1 MFGGIEWQGRAW
13 CGAGVETVRLY
24 RQPWPSAVMARSPS
38 RRDDRRPRSRRDD
51 RGFNRD
57 VRLPSYRSS
66 RRQLTTEQRYY
77 DDQRTTDRHQV
88 RPGPPSDGRRTTDRH
103 YGRLGSDDY
112 RPRAERYDRY
122 DRPRDRSR
130 DRRDRQNRKRSRERS
145 PVRDRNGNGRS
156 RRDDDY
162 EDARSK
168 RHRREE
174 SPRRSRRDEGRD
186 RSPRSSGARRDEVRN
201 HPSQVR
207 QRVPLTGQPARP
219 STAEDEEKKA
229 QEERLAKVAAWKKK
243 LQEKK
248 PDLGFSSAV
257 KESQDLNTT
266 PSAVDSPA
274 AMSHATTD
282 PSSPTIKDEAP
293 SSPQQYAGKFDPKA
307 IAKRAAVPTEKS
319 KALGGD
325 VAIPNPTKSTHGA
338 NGLNGSVANRP
349 NLAPAG
355 IMTGKACFPVTA
367 KPQSILTALLEGSKS
382 ALSLNR
388 TVAPKVNAGTS
399 LKAVATFGDDDEV
412 ERKLEKLPT
421 LPQGSDE
428 ADGVDLLRPS
438 VAEDW
443 EVLQSDEEEAEAARE
458 AAQRRAHE
466 AQRAEQPD
474 MTMTDRKEAEA
485 SDAEMEDE
493 VDPLDAYMNDLV
505 PDVSR
510 PLQNL
515 AIGKG
520 KKKQPQMFD
529 SDDEIALEAVGNDAE
544 DIMKF
549 AKKKKKDIPIV
560 DHNKV
565 TYEPF
570 RKAFYS
576 EATELVDISDDD
588 LAVLRAELEN
598 VTVNGN
604 DVPKPVLKWSQCGFS
619 TQVLDV
625 IRDMG
630 FEKPTPIQSQT
641 LPAIMSGRDTIGIAK
656 TGSGKTVAYLLPMFR
671 HIKDQRPLENLEGPI
686 GLVLAPT
693 RELATQIHRECK
705 PYIKALNLRGVCA
718 YGGAPIKDQIA
729 ELKRGAEIVVCTPGR
744 MIDLLAANS
753 GRVINLKRVTYVVLD
768 EADRMFDMGFEPQM
782 TRIMGNI
789 RPDRQTVVFSAT
801 FPAKMESLARK
812 VLTKP
817 LSITVGGRSIVPDE
831 IAQIIEVRDES
842 NKEKRLLQL
851 LGDLLSTDE
860 DARVLIFVERQ
871 ETADSIMRTLGKR
884 GYPSVS
890 IHGGRDQIDR
900 DQAVSDFKAG
910 IFPIMIATSVA
921 ARGLDVKQ
929 LKLVVNYD
937 CPNHREDYVHR
948 AGRTGRAG
956 NKGTAVTFVT
966 PEQSRFASFLIK
978 ALEDSKVEIPEDL
991 STLAEE
997 HKKQVKAGNAKDARS
1012 GFGGRGIDRI
1022 DAAHAAERM
1031 RERRFFKTEDDPED
1045 EDEKEEKEKKQS
1057 EIDKLVAKATGQ
1069 VKDRDADRN
1078 AAATSGDGMSSELT
1092 NHLKNAMK
1100 VQKAAT
1106 PPPAKSGGN
1115 ASNDALARVSAAAAS
1130 IETRLGE
1137 RGTTRPGA
1145 PPDNKGPDAGAF
1157 HSILE
1162 INDFPQKARWAVT
1175 NRTNVAKILD
1185 ATGTSITTKGNYYPP
1200 GKNPEPNEQPKLYI
1214 LVEGDTEVVVSQAM
1228 SDLTRL
1234 LREGWKQAME
1244 QESRAPTGRYSVV

>member
-1 MFGGIEWQGRAW
+1 
-13 CGAGVETVRLY
+13 
-24 RQPWPSAVMARSPS
+24 MARSPS
-38 RRDDRRPRSRRDD
+38 RRDDRHPRSRRDEH
-51 RGFNRD
+51 GFSRD
-57 VRLPSYRSS
+57 VGPPYASPFHL
-66 RRQLTTEQRYY
+66 RRDLITGQRYY
-77 DDQRTTDRHQV
+77 DDQRTTDRHHD
-88 RPGPPSDGRRTTDRH
+88 RSRPPSNDRRSIDRH
-103 YGRLGSDDY
+103 YGRLDRQSDDY
-112 RPRAERYDRY
+112 RPRSDRYDRY

-130 DRRDRQNRKRSRERS
+130 DYRDRHNRKRSRERS
-145 PVRDRNGNGRS
+145 PVRDRNERS

-162 EDARSK
+162 EDNRSK
-168 RHRREE
+168 RYRREE
-174 SPRRSRRDEGRD
+174 SPRRARRNEGRD
-186 RSPRSSGARRDEVRN
+186 RSPRSSGARRDEVRI
-201 HPSQVR
+201 PSSQL
-207 QRVPLTGQPARP
+207 QQIASLTGQPTRP
-219 STAEDEEKKA
+219 STAEDEEKRAK
-229 QEERLAKVAAWKKK
+229 EERLAKVAAWKKK
-243 LQEKK
+243 LQEKN
-248 PDLGFSSAV
+248 PDLVVSSAK
-257 KESQDLNTT
+257 KESQDLNITT
-266 PSAVDSPA
+266 SAVDSPA
-274 AMSHATTD
+274 AVSQATTG

-307 IAKRAAVPTEKS
+307 IAKRAAAPTEKT

-325 VAIPNPTKSTHGA
+325 VAIPNPTKPTQGA
-338 NGLNGSVANRP
+338 NGLNGPVTNRSGT
-349 NLAPAG
+349 APAG
-355 IMTGKACFPVTA
+355 GMNGKAYFSVPA
-367 KPQSILTALLEGSKS
+367 MPQPMLTAPLEVSKS
-382 ALSLNR
+382 ALNLNKAG
-388 TVAPKVNAGTS
+388 APKMSAGTA
-399 LKAVATFGDDDEV
+399 LKAAATFGDDDEV
-412 ERKLEKLPT
+412 ERKLEKLPN
-421 LPQGSDE
+421 LPEASEE
-428 ADGVDLLRPS
+428 ADFDPLRPS
-438 VAEDW
+438 LAEEW
-443 EVLQSDEEEAEAARE
+443 EVIQSDEEEAEAARE
-458 AAQRRAHE
+458 AAQRRAQE
-466 AQRAEQPD
+466 AQRVEQPD
-474 MTMTDRKEAEA
+474 AMVTDGQETGAK
-485 SDAEMEDE
+485 DVEMEDE

-505 PDVSR
+505 PDVSNTS
-510 PLQNL
+510 QNL
-515 AIGKG
+515 AIGG
-520 KKKQPQMFD
+520 SKKSQPQMFD
-529 SDDEIALEAVGNDAE
+529 SDDEIDLEALTNNAE
-544 DIMKF
+544 DIMKLT
-549 AKKKKKDIPIV
+549 KKKKKDIPIV
-560 DHNKV
+560 DHSKV

-576 EATELVDISDDD
+576 EATELADISEDDV
-588 LAVLRAELEN
+588 AILRAELEN
-598 VTVNGN
+598 ITVNGN
-604 DVPKPVLKWSQCGFS
+604 DIPKPVLKWSQCGFS
-619 TQVLDV
+619 AQILDV

-705 PYIKALNLRGVCA
+705 PYIKALNLRAVCA

-753 GRVINLKRVTYVVLD
+753 GRVINLRRVTYVVLD

-782 TRIMGNI
+782 TRIIGNT

-801 FPAKMESLARK
+801 FPPKMESLARR

-817 LSITVGGRSIVPDE
+817 ISITVGGRSIVPDE
-831 IAQIIEVRDES
+831 ITQIIEVRDEKS
-842 NKEKRLLQL
+842 KEKRLLQL
-851 LGDLLSTDE
+851 LGDLLTDDE

-900 DQAVSDFKAG
+900 DQAISDFKAG
-910 IFPIMIATSVA
+910 ILSIMIATSVA

-966 PEQSRFASFLIK
+966 PEQGRFASFLIK

-991 STLAEE
+991 RTLAEE
-997 HKKQVKAGNAKDARS
+997 HKKLVKAGDAKDARS

-1022 DAAHAAERM
+1022 DAARAAERI

-1045 EDEKEEKEKKQS
+1045 EEEREEKEKKEN

-1078 AAATSGDGMSSELT
+1078 SVANSGDGMSSELT

-1100 VQKAAT
+1100 VQKAVT
-1106 PPPAKSGGN
+1106 PPPAKPGSN
-1115 ASNDALARVSAAAAS
+1115 ASKDALARVSAAAAS
-1130 IETRLGE
+1130 IENRLGA

-1145 PPDNKGPDAGAF
+1145 PPENKGPDAGAF

-1175 NRTNVAKILD
+1175 NRTNVAKILES
-1185 ATGTSITTKGNYYPP
+1185 TGTSITTKGNYYPP

-1228 SDLTRL
+1228 SELTRL